1 MAVHAFPPCF
11 FTRASWLSVLFP
23 HAFLLE
29 HHGCPYFLRTF
40 CFDGCPYFSYF
51 FCTFSVLLDLGKDEP
66 SMILQ
71 YRDAERGY
79 VVWRDYTVDG
89 DEQVLSPVDID
100 VLPAGRYRLV

>member
-1 MAVHAFPPCF
+1 M
-11 FTRASWLSVLFP
+11 S
-23 HAFLLE
+23 
-29 HHGCPYFLRTF
+29 G
-40 CFDGCPYFSYF
+40 
-51 FCTFSVLLDLGKDEP
+51 LLDLGKDEP

-89 DEQVLSPVDID
+89 EQVLSPVDID

>member
-11 FTRASWLSVLFP
+11 FTRASWLSVL
-23 HAFLLE
+23 
-29 HHGCPYFLRTF
+29 
-40 CFDGCPYFSYF
+40 
-51 FCTFSVLLDLGKDEP
+51 LDLGKDEQ

-89 DEQVLSPVDID
+89 EQVLSPVDID
-100 VLPAGRYRLV
+100 VLPPGRYRLV